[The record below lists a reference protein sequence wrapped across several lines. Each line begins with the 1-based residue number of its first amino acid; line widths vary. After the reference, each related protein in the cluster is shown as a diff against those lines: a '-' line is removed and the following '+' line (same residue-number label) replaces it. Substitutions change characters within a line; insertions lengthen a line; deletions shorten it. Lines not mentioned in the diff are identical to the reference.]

1 MILVPQVAQARVI
14 LLMKARSPNR
24 VAAGSIV
31 SNYLG
36 QIRNG
41 PFFSFILPHRP
52 RSRCARMDLPVHA
65 VNSILDMEVT
75 RMNYNLLSG
84 LDGH

>member
-1 MILVPQVAQARVI
+1 MVRSSHSFFLIGHARVAHE
-14 LLMKARSPNR
+14 MP
-24 VAAGSIV
+24 
-31 SNYLG
+31 
-36 QIRNG
+36 
-41 PFFSFILPHRP
+41 
-52 RSRCARMDLPVHA
+52 RMDLPVHA